1 MFDLE
6 LSPMLFHLGGLALGW
21 YGLLIALGVAVG
33 TVVAARQAHWRGLTP
48 DHIYDMAL
56 WLIIAGI
63 VGARLFHVLDYW
75 DYYATNPG
83 ALLTFQQS
91 GLAIYGAIV
100 GGILAAL
107 LFAWR
112 RGLSFWKLADVVVLG
127 LPLGQ
132 AIGRIGCFINGCN
145 YGYATE
151 LPWGVRWR
159 APGAMV
165 PDANTAYQPAQL
177 YEGIV
182 AAGIFALLWPLRKRV
197 QSDGILFLLYLILY
211 ALTRFAISFTRPDNL
226 IWLGL
231 RQAQIVSLLLL
242 VVAVPLLLYL
252 LSRQQS
258 RVSLPA

>member
-6 LSPMLFHLGGLALGW
+6 LSPMLFHVGGLGAGW
-21 YGLLIALGVAVG
+21 YGLLMAVG
-33 TVVAARQAHWRGLTP
+33 IGVGATVATRQAHWRGLEA
-48 DHIYDMAL
+48 DQVYDMVL
-56 WLIIAGI
+56 WLIIAGVI
-63 VGARLFHVLDYW
+63 GARLFHVIDYW
-75 DYYATNPG
+75 EYYVANPG

-91 GLAIYGAIV
+91 GLAIYGAII
-100 GGILAAL
+100 GGIVAIA

-112 RGLSFWKLADVVVLG
+112 RRLNFWKLADVAALG

-165 PDANTAYQPAQL
+165 PDPNTAYQPAQL
-177 YEGIV
+177 YEAIV

-197 QSDGILFLLYLILY
+197 RSDGILFLLYLVLY
-211 ALTRFAISFTRPDNL
+211 ATTRFAISFTRPDNI

-231 RQAQIVSLLLL
+231 RQAQLVSVVLV
-242 VVAVPLLLYL
+242 VVAVPLLFYL
-252 LSRQQS
+252 RRSRQSQAT
-258 RVSLPA
+258 VSI